1 MSLDLNDAAT
11 DGRWVAVPLL
21 ALCLFLAGTAFAEQ
35 RDAFR
40 VCADPNNLPFS
51 NQAQQGFENRLAE
64 LLAKDLGLPVE
75 YTWFPQRMGFIRNT
89 LRAKD
94 PDHDR
99 YKCDVVIGVPAGYE
113 LAITTKP
120 YYRSTYA
127 LVYVKGRGLD
137 DIQTGA
143 DVINLDPARKQALRV
158 GVFERTPAAQWLA
171 KHGDFDAT
179 KSYITMSG
187 DPAAYPGELVEKELG
202 AGKIDAAILWGP
214 IAGYFATQAKD
225 VEMRVIPLRSEPG
238 IRFDFAI
245 SAAVRFGDGEW
256 KQEIQG
262 ALDRKADAIK
272 ALLREYHVPLVAEDG
287 SLLADTSAPQP

>member
-1 MSLDLNDAAT
+1 MSLDTNHAVT
-11 DGRWVAVPLL
+11 DGRWVAPLL
-21 ALCLFLAGTAFAEQ
+21 LTLLVFLAGPVLAEQ

-51 NQAQQGFENRLAE
+51 NQGREGFENRLAE
-64 LLAKDLGLPVE
+64 LLAEDLGLPVA

-94 PDHDR
+94 PDRDGYR
-99 YKCDVVIGVPAGYE
+99 CDVVMGVPDGYE
-113 LAITTKP
+113 LAITTQP

-127 LVYVKGRGLD
+127 LVYVKGQGLD
-137 DIQTGA
+137 DIQTGT
-143 DVINLDPARKQALRV
+143 DLINLDPARKQKLRV

-171 KHGDFDAT
+171 KHGDFDET
-179 KSYITMSG
+179 KAYVTMSG
-187 DPAAYPGELVEKELG
+187 DPAVYPGELVEKELVG
-202 AGKIDAAILWGP
+202 DKIDAAILWGP
-214 IAGYFATQAKD
+214 IAGYFAKQAKD

-245 SAAVRFGDGEW
+245 SAAVRFGDGDW
-256 KQEIQG
+256 KKEIQG

-272 ALLREYHVPLVAEDG
+272 ALLKEYSVPLVSEDG
-287 SLLADTSAPQP
+287 SVIADTAAR

>member
-1 MSLDLNDAAT
+1 MSLDANHAMT
-11 DGRWVAVPLL
+11 DDRRVAPLL
-21 ALCLFLAGTAFAEQ
+21 LTLLVFLAGPVIAEQ

-40 VCADPNNLPFS
+40 VCSDPNNLPFS
-51 NQAQQGFENRLAE
+51 NQAREGFENRLAE
-64 LLAKDLGLPVE
+64 LLAEDLGLPVT

-94 PDHDR
+94 PDRDGYR
-99 YKCDVVIGVPAGYE
+99 CDVVMGVPDGYE
-113 LAITTKP
+113 LAVTTKP

-137 DIQTGA
+137 DIQTGT
-143 DVINLDPARKQALRV
+143 DLINLDPARKQSLRV

-171 KHGDFDAT
+171 RHGDFDET
-179 KSYITMSG
+179 KSYVTMSG
-187 DPAAYPGELVEKELG
+187 DPAVYPGELVEKELMG
-202 AGKIDAAILWGP
+202 DKIDAAILWGP
-214 IAGYFATQAKD
+214 IAGYFAKQAKD

-245 SAAVRFGDGEW
+245 SAAVRFGDGDW
-256 KQEIQG
+256 KKEIQG

-272 ALLREYHVPLVAEDG
+272 ALLKEYSVPLVSEDG
-287 SLLADTSAPQP
+287 SVIADTAAR

>member
-1 MSLDLNDAAT
+1 MSLDPNHAVT
-11 DGRWVAVPLL
+11 DGRRVAPLL
-21 ALCLFLAGTAFAEQ
+21 LTLLVFLAGPVLAEQ

-51 NQAQQGFENRLAE
+51 NQAREGFENRLAE
-64 LLAKDLGLPVE
+64 LLAEDLGLPVA

-94 PDHDR
+94 PDRDGYR
-99 YKCDVVIGVPAGYE
+99 CDVVMGVPDGYE
-113 LAITTKP
+113 LAVTTKP

-137 DIQTGA
+137 DIQTGT
-143 DVINLDPARKQALRV
+143 DLINLDPARKQTLRV

-171 KHGDFDAT
+171 KHGDFDET
-179 KSYITMSG
+179 KSYVTMSG
-187 DPAAYPGELVEKELG
+187 DPAVYPGELVEKELVG
-202 AGKIDAAILWGP
+202 DKIDAAILWGP
-214 IAGYFATQAKD
+214 IAGYFAKQAKD

-245 SAAVRFGDGEW
+245 SAAVRFGDGDW
-256 KQEIQG
+256 KKEIQG

-272 ALLREYHVPLVAEDG
+272 ALLKEYSVPLVSEDG
-287 SLLADTSAPQP
+287 SVIADTAAR

>member
-1 MSLDLNDAAT
+1 MTLDLNHAVT
-11 DGRWVAVPLL
+11 EGRRVVPLL
-21 ALCLFLAGTAFAEQ
+21 IALLMLLAGPVLAEQ

-51 NQAQQGFENRLAE
+51 NQAREGFENRLAE

-94 PDHDR
+94 PDRDG
-99 YKCDVVIGVPAGYE
+99 YKCDIVMGVPAGYE

-127 LVYVKGRGLD
+127 MVYAKGRGLD

-143 DVINLDPARKQALRV
+143 DVIKLDPARKLALRV

-171 KHGDFDAT
+171 KHGDFAAT
-179 KSYITMSG
+179 KAYVTMSG
-187 DPAAYPGELVEKELG
+187 DPAAYPGEIVEKELVS
-202 AGKIDAAILWGP
+202 GKIDAAILWGP
-214 IAGYFATQAKD
+214 IAGYFASQAKD
-225 VEMRVIPLRSEPG
+225 VEMRVIPLRTEPG

-245 SAAVRFGDGEW
+245 SAAVRFGDGDW
-256 KQEIQG
+256 KKEIQS

-272 ALLREYHVPLVAEDG
+272 ALLMEYRVPLVSEDG
-287 SLLADTSAPQP
+287 GLVTETSAPQS